1 MNGEGDFLL
10 YGSATNYFKF
20 DASATSID
28 IKSDTFDLDATTIIM
43 DNSTNSGVIKLGSS
57 GGPGS
62 ATGTTAGAYIDG
74 TGKFN
79 FVKDANNYIR
89 YTGTDFKM
97 AFGNGTQDF
106 LLNSADNS
114 FRFYDTTESIRID
127 DTIPVYEGG
136 STGATSIVYTKGGIG
151 MPTNKATYTGS
162 FTGQSLSVYDAPTG
176 DQNVPLIDAIRFQ
189 DTANVN
195 PIANAVAS
203 TIFMNAAIDSAA
215 TTQYALSAR
224 VRVKNTTGLLSG
236 ECHLYGA
243 YIDCGNT
250 DDDTGNGGAYRK
262 VTDHADSEAFAIYC
276 NAALYQDGANSKN
289 YGIYA
294 NAVGADGENWAG
306 YFNNGNVYIKNDLT
320 INQDLF
326 VNDFARLDALRV
338 GTTSTDPGDGNV
350 YIEGTVT
357 NGTWNGTAIATGYIA
372 AALTSQTSMYNAA
385 LKIGR
390 DTHNQFDFATDNV
403 IKVSVNAVDDEF
415 RFAAGGDFHADGDVY
430 AYSGTTASDV
440 SLKKNITDT
449 KYGLDD
455 IMKLRGVDF
464 DWKRDDMGH
473 SVGVLAQEVEVI
485 IPEVVKE
492 YDGMKGRDKVKGV
505 DYNKLVPVLIE
516 SIKELKL
523 KLDEQDAIIRDI
535 TERELEAK

>member
-1 MNGEGDFLL
+1 MPLVGPVTASYSES
-10 YGSATNYFKF
+10 GSFG
-20 DASATSID
+20 SLVVSGSI
-28 IKSDTFDLDATTIIM
+28 
-43 DNSTNSGVIKLGSS
+43 SGSI
-57 GGPGS
+57 
-62 ATGTTAGAYIDG
+62 TA
-74 TGKFN
+74 
-79 FVKDANNYIR
+79 
-89 YTGTDFKM
+89 
-97 AFGNGTQDF
+97 
-106 LLNSADNS
+106 
-114 FRFYDTTESIRID
+114 
-127 DTIPVYEGG
+127 
-136 STGATSIVYTKGGIG
+136 
-151 MPTNKATYTGS
+151 TGS
-162 FTGQSLSVYDAPTG
+162 FGRVEG
-176 DQNVPLIDAIRFQ
+176 
-189 DTANVN
+189 
-195 PIANAVAS
+195 S
-203 TIFMNAAIDSAA
+203 TLQGTI
-215 TTQYALSAR
+215 
-224 VRVKNTTGLLSG
+224 
-236 ECHLYGA
+236 
-243 YIDCGNT
+243 
-250 DDDTGNGGAYRK
+250 
-262 VTDHADSEAFAIYC
+262 VTPSQTNIT
-276 NAALYQDGANSKN
+276 S
-289 YGIYA
+289 
-294 NAVGADGENWAG
+294 
-306 YFNNGNVYIKNDLT
+306 
-320 INQDLF
+320 
-326 VNDFARLDALRV
+326 V
-338 GTTSTDPGDGNV
+338 GT
-350 YIEGTVT
+350 IGT
-357 NGTWNGTAIATGYIA
+357 GTWNGTAIATGYIA
-372 AALTSQTSMYNAA
+372 TALTSQTSMYNAA

>member
-1 MNGEGDFLL
+1 
-10 YGSATNYFKF
+10 
-20 DASATSID
+20 
-28 IKSDTFDLDATTIIM
+28 
-43 DNSTNSGVIKLGSS
+43 
-57 GGPGS
+57 
-62 ATGTTAGAYIDG
+62 
-74 TGKFN
+74 
-79 FVKDANNYIR
+79 
-89 YTGTDFKM
+89 
-97 AFGNGTQDF
+97 
-106 LLNSADNS
+106 
-114 FRFYDTTESIRID
+114 
-127 DTIPVYEGG
+127 
-136 STGATSIVYTKGGIG
+136 

-372 AALTSQTSMYNAA
+372 AALTSQTSMYNSS
-385 LKIGR
+385 LKIGAASN
-390 DTHNQFDFATDNV
+390 DEWIDFGTDAM
-403 IKVSVNAVDDEF
+403 IKFGIDDVEDF
-415 RFAAGGDFHADGDVY
+415 RMSDGGTFHANADVV
-430 AYSGTTASDV
+430 AYSSTVASDEK
-440 SLKKNITDT
+440 LKINIENTQ
-449 KYGLDD
+449 YGLSDVL
-455 IMKLRGVDF
+455 KLRGVDF
-464 DWKRDDMGH
+464 NWKEKLDGRRD
-473 SVGVLAQEVEVI
+473 VGFIAQEVQKV
-485 IPEVVKE
+485 IPELVREVDGLNGEDSHLAIDYGKVVPILVEAVKE
-492 YDGMKGRDKVKGV
+492 QQGQIDSLKKEVKILKDK
-505 DYNKLVPVLIE
+505 
-516 SIKELKL
+516 
-523 KLDEQDAIIRDI
+523 
-535 TERELEAK
+535 